1 MGDAVEDSG
10 CLAAL
15 EIRLDGVLNP
25 FIVAVEVVKLIAY
38 LIQAAQIGGYAL
50 ALRHQVSLVAF
61 DHRS

>member
-1 MGDAVEDSG
+1 
-10 CLAAL
+10 
-15 EIRLDGVLNP
+15 
-25 FIVAVEVVKLIAY
+25 VVKLIAY